1 MVQFLNNNKIKLNL
15 ALIFPYDP
23 AVPWGSANLSHIS
36 GRDLLLEEGLERN
49 ELDKHIASNFMKE
62 QPGSKS
68 Y

>member
-1 MVQFLNNNKIKLNL
+1 MFLNSKKIKLHL
-15 ALIFPYDP
+15 TQALTYDP
-23 AVPWGSANLSHIS
+23 AVPWGPANLSHIS